1 MATSKNAT
9 ISSKIQP
16 PVTRSAARRKNNV
29 VFGDNLESGAAAAV
43 HSCKQELALRENGDE
58 HVTKNENY
66 YQKVQKASRNS
77 EKSSIQENFY
87 FSVNLEHLEHQW

>member
-1 MATSKNAT
+1 MGK
-9 ISSKIQP
+9 
-16 PVTRSAARRKNNV
+16 
-29 VFGDNLESGAAAAV
+29 
-43 HSCKQELALRENGDE
+43 RENGDE